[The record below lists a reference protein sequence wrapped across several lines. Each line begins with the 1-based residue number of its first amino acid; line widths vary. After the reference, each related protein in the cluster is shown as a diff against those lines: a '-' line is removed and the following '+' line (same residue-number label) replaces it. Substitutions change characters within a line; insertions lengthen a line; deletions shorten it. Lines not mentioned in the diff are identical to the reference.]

1 MKPAQFEILD
11 WDTATFGFTTARI
24 TPPRLEAPALE
35 AALAELARLDA
46 KLVYWAADPYFAE
59 GREAASAC
67 HGFLADRKVTYV
79 IDGFDDPALPRP
91 VLSASAG
98 AAPPKPSPPWTISPI
113 RSGVSD
119 DALHSLHSLAIRAGI
134 HSRFNTD
141 PLFPT
146 TLFRALYG
154 EWMRKSLSG
163 EIADAVLV
171 AVDRPDAAMGGDV
184 PAGMITVSAREGA
197 GSIGLVAVDAVH
209 EGRGLGTDL
218 LRAAGAWFA
227 ARGCAGATVV
237 TQGGNAAACALYEKN
252 GYRVGRREDVWH
264 FWL

>member
-1 MKPAQFEILD
+1 MKPVDIEILR
-11 WDTATFGFTTARI
+11 WDTACFGFTTARI
-24 TPPRLEAPALE
+24 KPPRLEAPALE
-35 AALAELARLDA
+35 AALAGLARLGA
-46 KLVYWAADPYFAE
+46 KLVYWAADPFFAE

-67 HGFLADRKVTYV
+67 HGFLADRKVTFV
-79 IDGFDDPALPRP
+79 IDGFDAPSFSRAARTASTQA
-91 VLSASAG
+91 VL
-98 AAPPKPSPPWTISPI
+98 PWTISPI
-113 RSGVSD
+113 GPGVSD
-119 DALHSLHSLAIRAGI
+119 AALHSLAIRAGI

-171 AVDRPDAAMGGDV
+171 AVDRQDAAVDGGV

-197 GSIGLVAVDAVH
+197 GSIGLVAVDALH
-209 EGRGLGTDL
+209 EGHGLGTAL
-218 LRAAGAWFA
+218 LQAAGAWFA
-227 ARGCAGATVV
+227 ARGCAGAQVV

-252 GYRVGRREDVWH
+252 GYCVGRREDIWH